1 MDEWRTFILVKWVC
15 NCIVFSLIGTVKV
28 ERISIN
34 YYSSTMEHW
43 NKPQIKSFNTLEYT
57 IHCITQTQCRR
68 RRKNTKRW
76 YALLKIKQWIF
87 QTTIDTHFQHTHT
100 QTTLYVTLH
109 KIVTCCILRILLN
122 QTNFIRRNRNWNVL
136 ISINIDFARGGK
148 AQIWISF
155 FFLLLWRKKLYET
168 STELCFSPY
177 DFVFAQ
183 LKFIISN
190 EKPVKVFKWQII
202 QINSYTFTITSHS
215 HSYSYLGSS
224 WHNLVFLLK
233 YKI

>member
-57 IHCITQTQCRR
+57 IHCNTQTQCRR

-100 QTTLYVTLH
+100 TLYVTLH

-136 ISINIDFARGGK
+136 ISFNIDFARGGK
-148 AQIWISF
+148 HKFEFLFSSSFCGEKNCMKRAQNCAFPLMI
-155 FFLLLWRKKLYET
+155 
-168 STELCFSPY
+168 LC
-177 DFVFAQ
+177 
-183 LKFIISN
+183 L
-190 EKPVKVFKWQII
+190 
-202 QINSYTFTITSHS
+202 HS
-215 HSYSYLGSS
+215 
-224 WHNLVFLLK
+224 
-233 YKI
+233 